1 MPGENCAVIGC
12 GTCRRTKGVGIWKL
26 PSAKNDAYKKWR
38 DDWLNE
44 ITKTREV
51 DREFRERIKNDN
63 VFTCERHFEAEDI
76 EICKSKTLVVTC
88 GCESCRILQLFIIYI
103 LKLTYKLKYDREM
116 LLSSTEFRCVY
127 FLSCSLWRENDKE
140 KTTLWRDP
148 EAKSP

>member
-26 PSAKNDAYKKWR
+26 PAAKNDAYKKWR

-88 GCESCRILQLFIIYI
+88 GCEFCSCLLYIYLYI
-103 LKLTYKLKYDREM
+103 
-116 LLSSTEFRCVY
+116 
-127 FLSCSLWRENDKE
+127 SLNMI
-140 KTTLWRDP
+140 
-148 EAKSP
+148 AKRY